1 MAGENLDVIREKLVS
16 QTYNCWENLSPT
28 PTSPPLE
35 KGHILGDAESWGAMG
50 ACSLSGPCFYSL
62 PPCLFSHRASCDTL
76 SRHQAEQS
84 HEQLGYVLQDHEGSV
99 QS

>member
-50 ACSLSGPCFYSL
+50 ACSLSGPAST
-62 PPCLFSHRASCDTL
+62 LFPHVSSPTGLHVTPYRGTRQSRAMS
-76 SRHQAEQS
+76 S
-84 HEQLGYVLQDHEGSV
+84 
-99 QS
+99 